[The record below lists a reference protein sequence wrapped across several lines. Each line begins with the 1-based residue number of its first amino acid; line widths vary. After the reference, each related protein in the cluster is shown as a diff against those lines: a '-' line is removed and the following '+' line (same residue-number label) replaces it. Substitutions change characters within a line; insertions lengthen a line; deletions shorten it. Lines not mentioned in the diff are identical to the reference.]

1 MSWSVISTWK
11 MSLEGNRKAGRILE
25 SHGTAGDAVLLG
37 VQDVEDNPAFHSVGY
52 SGLPDAGGYVTLD
65 AGYMDGDTLEFGAVG
80 CLEGYRSPA
89 AIARSLIHYPYNN
102 FLVGEGAAAY
112 AGNHGFERRDN
123 LTKDSAERYLRER
136 NLNQTHSSYK
146 GHDTV
151 CFLARDEKGT
161 IVSCTSTSGL
171 YLKEHGRVGDTPLPG
186 CGYYADSTIGAAA
199 ATGVGE
205 EIMKGALSRAVV
217 DLMAQGMHVQEAAD
231 KALADLKERLGE
243 NIRPISLIAMD
254 KDGNTGVSTTLAFP
268 FCVAK
273 EGGDTELYLAEPSET
288 GITSIRKIEDP
299 SELSM
304 D

>member
-11 MSLEGNRKAGRILE
+11 MSLEGNRKAGLILKD
-25 SHGTAGDAVLLG
+25 HGTAGDAVLAG
-37 VQDVEDNPAFHSVGY
+37 VQDVEDNPAFHSVGC
-52 SGLPDAGGYVTLD
+52 SGLPDARGHVTLD

-80 CLEGYRSPA
+80 CLEGFRSPA
-89 AIARSLIHYPYNN
+89 AVARSLIHYPYNN

-112 AGNHGFERRDN
+112 AENHGFEKRDN

-136 NLNQTHSSYK
+136 NLKQTHSSYK

-171 YLKEHGRVGDTPLPG
+171 YMKEHGRVGDTPLPG
-186 CGYYADSTIGAAA
+186 CGYYADSAVGAAA

-217 DLMAQGMHVQEAAD
+217 DLMQSGLSAQEAAD
-231 KALADLKERLGE
+231 TALGNLRKKLGE

-254 KDGNTGVSTTLAFP
+254 QDGNTGVSTTLDFP
-268 FCVAK
+268 FCVTE
-273 EGGDTELYLAEPSET
+273 EGGETMLYLAQPSET
-288 GITSIRKIEDP
+288 GITAIRRIGDP